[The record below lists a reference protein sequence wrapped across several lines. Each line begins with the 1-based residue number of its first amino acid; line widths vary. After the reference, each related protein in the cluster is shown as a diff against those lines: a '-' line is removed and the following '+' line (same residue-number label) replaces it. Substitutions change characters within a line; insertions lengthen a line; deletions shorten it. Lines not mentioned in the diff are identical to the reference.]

1 MWRIELMDWLCF
13 IGSIGVVVVI
23 VGALF
28 GIGLAMFG
36 SGVALMGSGEK
47 AKGGEINVR
56 EILYSAGNHYVGRRN
71 SCRRCL
77 RRRCLRHG
85 LVGD

>member
-47 AKGGEINVR
+47 AKGGESNV
-56 EILYSAGNHYVGRRN
+56 
-71 SCRRCL
+71 
-77 RRRCLRHG
+77 
-85 LVGD
+85 

>member
-1 MWRIELMDWLCF
+1 MTEREGLFGLFAPPLGREEQDVVNMWRIELMDWLCF

-36 SGVALMGSGEK
+36 SGVASMGSGEK
-47 AKGGEINVR
+47 AKGGESNV
-56 EILYSAGNHYVGRRN
+56 
-71 SCRRCL
+71 
-77 RRRCLRHG
+77 
-85 LVGD
+85 